1 MEFYEKIK
9 KIRTDNNLTQEQFAE
24 KLFVSRTAISKWE
37 SGKGYPSIDS
47 LKYMSKIF
55 NISIDELLSSEE
67 IIDIAENE
75 NVSNIGRFY
84 NLVYGL
90 LDIMSILFIFVPLYA
105 KKIGEIYYSVSLI
118 NCNDI
123 SNITKIVYF
132 LTLGSLSLIGILEL
146 ILNFID
152 NKKMRTIVNVVS
164 IIIQSISILLYALTR
179 QPYLT
184 AIIFMILLIKI
195 SIIIKDNFKAKR
207 KCYKC

>member
-75 NVSNIGRFY
+75 NISNIGRFY